1 LPFPPG
7 ETYLLDM
14 PDPAATLVLDL
25 PFPKFIGV
33 TETEGGA
40 LALPGADSL
49 KNHVGT
55 MHAGALFTLGES
67 ASGVAMMRTL
77 APVLGGA
84 LPLAKNASIAYQ
96 KPAQGRIRAIGTV
109 VEPAEAIAAR
119 LAKDGKTTFEIAVKL
134 EDDAGVE
141 VATMTVTWYVRTPR

>member
-1 LPFPPG
+1 
-7 ETYLLDM
+7 M
-14 PDPAATLVLDL
+14 PDPAVALVLDL
-25 PFPKFIGV
+25 PFPKLIGV
-33 TETEGGA
+33 ADAEAGA
-40 LALPGADSL
+40 LALPDADSL

-67 ASGVAMMRTL
+67 ASGVAMMRLL

-84 LPLAKNASIAYQ
+84 LPVAKNATIVYQ
-96 KPAQGRIRAIGTV
+96 KPARGRIRATGTL
-109 VEPAEAIAAR
+109 AESADSIAAR

-141 VATMTVTWYVRTPR
+141 VATMTVTWYVRTQR

>member
-1 LPFPPG
+1 
-7 ETYLLDM
+7 M
-14 PDPAATLVLDL
+14 PDPAAALVLEL

-33 TETEGGA
+33 ADAEGGA
-40 LALPGADSL
+40 IALPLADSL

-77 APVLGGA
+77 APALGGA
-84 LPLAKNASIAYQ
+84 LPVAKSASVAYQ
-96 KPAQGRIRAIGTV
+96 KPAQGRIRAVGTV
-109 VEPAEAIAAR
+109 VESADAIAAR
-119 LAKDGKTTFEIAVKL
+119 LAKDGKATFDIAVKL

-141 VATMTVTWYVRTPR
+141 VATMTVTWYVRAPAEDR